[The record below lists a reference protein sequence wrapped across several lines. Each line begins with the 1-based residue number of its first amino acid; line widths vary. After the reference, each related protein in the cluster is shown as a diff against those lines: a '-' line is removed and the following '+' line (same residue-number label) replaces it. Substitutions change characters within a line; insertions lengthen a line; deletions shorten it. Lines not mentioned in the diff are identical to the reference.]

1 MKTLKWVYF
10 DWKIWVLD
18 TDYQDNYSGSV
29 INSPYGGW
37 IRRNW
42 IEKELKENFVKNYW
56 YYVGNYEERNSF
68 NVLVCPKTWEYIFP
82 WDKVRVEWR
91 KNTEVYI
98 NSKEDRFY
106 TDYWNWAHRKIVPSF
121 ITEEFSINDCWAYL
135 IETNFEFVAHYDWER
150 KKYLPDWESIMA
162 KEKREKEEL
171 TEEYIYDINN
181 IRISLWKYKL
191 ETVLK
196 FLEDNFE
203 GLYWV
208 TGEKPLQW
216 MPNYYKIMSLLIE
229 NGTISW
235 GEEKE
240 WVPFK
245 KIKEYFNNKK
255 SMEISFEWTSGK
267 IEKVE
272 LEKLKQE
279 KDRLE
284 GKLHS
289 SILEAEMKSETL
301 KIKEEELEKIKKEM
315 KELKKIKE
323 TYKPVGRSSL
333 WDNVILSDLNYKKL
347 QLSWQEKIPLLLE
360 WPSGTGKSTIVR
372 TLAEDNK
379 TPFVEFN
386 FNGDTT
392 VEHLLWHKVLVG
404 VKSSKE
410 SPMAWEDW
418 PLTDAVRNGKVFLAH
433 ELNASSPEIQFILN
447 GLLELKNWE
456 LGNLTVQG
464 NNWEVIKAH
473 PNFRFYGTYNRGY
486 LWTKSF
492 GTSIMSRFIWIRI
505 DPLKKEEEASLLDKK
520 YPWNEVAINLLV
532 RLEEVLRGKK
542 DFTYDISTRDIEQAL
557 LFIRNWFWYR
567 DSIEATI
574 EQSLQIGLEK
584 KILWEEFDKIFTS

>member
-1 MKTLKWVYF
+1 MKTLKWVYR
-10 DWKIWVLD
+10 DGVIWIID
-18 TDYQDNYSGSV
+18 IDYELKYGSSI
-29 INSPYGGW
+29 INSPYKGW
-37 IRRNW
+37 YSRNW
-42 IEKELKENFVKNYW
+42 KEKELKENFIENFW
-56 YYVGNYEERNSF
+56 WTTRGEAEESF
-68 NVLVCPKTWEYIFP
+68 EALVCQKTWEYIFP
-82 WDKVRVEWR
+82 WDKVRVNWGKE
-91 KNTEVYI
+91 TVYI
-98 NSKEDRFY
+98 NSKEDKFY
-106 TDYWNWAHRKIVPSF
+106 TNYRHWGHKPLVPKF
-121 ITEEFSINDCWAYL
+121 MADNFDIEDCFAY
-135 IETNFEFVAHYDWER
+135 IMEANRIEFVAHYDWR
-150 KKYLPDWESIMA
+150 KGKYLPDWESIMA
-162 KEKREKEEL
+162 KTK
-171 TEEYIYDINN
+171 TPIYDINN
-181 IRISLWKYKL
+181 IEISIGRYKI

-196 FLEDNFE
+196 YLEDNFPEIVWNTGE
-203 GLYWV
+203 GLIEWIP
-208 TGEKPLQW
+208 TLA
-216 MPNYYKIMSLLIE
+216 KIRRIFIE
-229 NGTISW
+229 GGCVSW
-235 GEEKE
+235 GSEKG

-255 SMEISFEWTSGK
+255 TMEISADWASYSKAEVK
-267 IEKVE
+267 E
-272 LEKLKQE
+272 LLKQE
-279 KDRLE
+279 NDRLSKLVE
-284 GKLHS
+284 DYKGKITAKEKL
-289 SILEAEMKSETL
+289 IKT
-301 KIKEEELEKIKKEM
+301 KEEEIEVRRKEVEKVREEM
-315 KELKKIKE
+315 KELKEIKE
-323 TYKPVGRSSL
+323 VHKPIGRSSL
-333 WDNVILSDLNYKKL
+333 WDNVILSDLNYRKL

-372 TLAEDNK
+372 TLAEDNE

-473 PNFRFYGTYNRGY
+473 ANFRFYGTYNRGY

-492 GTSIMSRFIWIRI
+492 GTSIMSRFIWTRI
-505 DPLKKEEEASLLDKK
+505 DPLKKEEEASLLDNK
-520 YPWNEVAINLLV
+520 YPWNKVAINLLV
-532 RLEEVLRGKK
+532 KLEEVLRGKK

-574 EQSLQIGLEK
+574 EQSLQIDLEK
-584 KILWEEFDKIFTS
+584 KILWEEFDRIFTS